1 VRSVSDYIQ
10 YITTDRDHGAEM
22 YNATRR
28 SLQDFDN
35 QHEFERL
42 AADVLNALGFSDV
55 EPIAPRGGGDGGK
68 DIKFRDG
75 ELAGIGFVTLDKRIK
90 DKFAF
95 DLAKLQPGEGKIA
108 LFCNIDV
115 TPKVRLQFAK
125 DALTKGYVVDI
136 YDLERLRSLFDST
149 LTEQRRR
156 YLGIDDSAAAGLRF
170 QITKLLKFPDA
181 FPEIASPASI
191 LEGQFLDQLPRRLFD
206 LLMTYDEKLVKEIPR
221 IGDHLYSHMESYY
234 ALRKQLTFVE
244 EKVISKA
251 GTLSSAKFR
260 EAWIILYKYCIMRF
274 GKISKE
280 DIIRQGDFLNYGI
293 TWDSAEHVFEV
304 LQKDGTFDT
313 LSGVF
318 QAQDKLAIG
327 IQSLLKEL

>member
-1 VRSVSDYIQ
+1 M
-10 YITTDRDHGAEM
+10 H
-22 YNATRR
+22 NATRR

-75 ELAGIGFVTLDKRIK
+75 ELAGVGFVTRDKGIQA
-90 DKFAF
+90 KFAF
-95 DLAKLQPGEGKIA
+95 DLAKLQPSEGKIA
-108 LFCNIDV
+108 LFCNVDV

-125 DALTKGYVVDI
+125 DALAKGYVVDI
-136 YDLERLRSLFDST
+136 YDLERLRSLFDSI

-156 YLGIDDSAAAGLRF
+156 YLGIDDSEAAGLRS

-181 FPEIASPASI
+181 FPEAALPASI
-191 LEGQFLDQLPRRLFD
+191 LERQLLDQLPRRLFD

-221 IGDHLYSHMESYY
+221 IGVHLYSHMESYY
-234 ALRKQLTFVE
+234 ALRQQLTRAE
-244 EKVISKA
+244 EEVITKA
-251 GTLSSAKFR
+251 GTLSPARFR
-260 EAWIILYKYCIMRF
+260 QAWVILYKYCIMRF

-293 TWDSAEHVFEV
+293 TWDSAEHVFES
-304 LQKDGTFDT
+304 LQKDGTFDA
-313 LSGVF
+313 LSAVF
-318 QAQDKLAIG
+318 EAQDKLSAG
-327 IQSLLKEL
+327 VQLLLKEL